1 MNALQT
7 KNGINT
13 LYPYEKEKE
22 EILKRLETWK
32 HLLPFYNAC
41 PSLEKESR
49 EIQEF
54 IGKLEK
60 ELKKIKQVQEKY
72 LQLEA
77 EYYDLLETK
86 HQLETDKNHPLLG
99 KINIRLQQLEKSIKK
114 ISKR

>member
-22 EILKRLETWK
+22 EITKRLELWK
-32 HLLPFYNAC
+32 SILALYDGSC
-41 PSLEKESR
+41 LEKDR
-49 EIQEF
+49 KKTQEF
-54 IGKLEK
+54 VNKLER
-60 ELKKIKQVQEKY
+60 ELKRIKQVQEKY

-99 KINIRLQQLEKSIKK
+99 KINIRLKQLEKSIKK